1 MGIVEVLAVTFVAY
15 VTVVAIVMIAGWH
28 HKLSNERIG
37 KFRKIGP
44 IEDDSNQKEKKMN

>member
-28 HKLSNERIG
+28 HKGSRRYVRLAFLRQF
-37 KFRKIGP
+37 KT
-44 IEDDSNQKEKKMN
+44 D